1 MTMVALDK
9 EQILSI
15 VNDPGD
21 TSYLTHNFHP
31 YSAKFIPQLPGHL
44 IRALSSENDIILD
57 PFCGS
62 GTTLVEAKLL
72 GRRSIGVDIHPLGAF
87 MSRVKTTKIDRSQLT
102 RIAPLL
108 KKMKTRVDK
117 HAKQHGVE
125 VEDFDFSYSL
135 PNFKNRDHWFQS
147 HVLHELSIIK
157 SSIDIANLSPE
168 LRDFLLLGFS
178 SIIVYVSNQESETRY
193 SSYQK
198 RIPLLHTFQ
207 TYKTKVSDMT
217 KRMREFNR
225 VASDC
230 EAVSYN
236 ADVRELGFLDDNTAD
251 AIVTSP
257 PYPNTY
263 DYYLY
268 HKQRMNWLDMEWEF
282 LKEVEIGSRL
292 KHSSLGEGID
302 SYMQDMQRGFE
313 HFRRV
318 LRPDRYFAIIIGD
331 SVIQD
336 ELFKGDEMVSTLSES
351 VGFKIL
357 DHVDYDLGLAS
368 KSFNRAFRSTDK
380 REHIVLLQNLK

>member
-1 MTMVALDK
+1 MVTLDK
-9 EQILSI
+9 EEILRI
-15 VNDPGD
+15 VHDPGD
-21 TSYLTHNFHP
+21 KSYLTHNFHP

-44 IRALSSENDIILD
+44 IRTLSSQNEMILD

-62 GTTLVEAKLL
+62 GTTLIEAKLL

-87 MSRVKTTKIDRSQLT
+87 MSRVKVTKIDGDQLSSIT
-102 RIAPLL
+102 PLL
-108 KKMKTRVDK
+108 KRIKRRVESYD
-117 HAKQHGVE
+117 KQHDTA
-125 VEDFDFSYSL
+125 DFAYSI
-135 PNFKNRDHWFQS
+135 PDFKNRDHWFQS
-147 HVLHELSIIK
+147 HVVHELSIIK
-157 SSIDIANLSPE
+157 SSIMNADLSRE

-198 RIPLLHTFQ
+198 RIPQLHTFQ
-207 TYKTKVSDMT
+207 TYRKKISDMT
-217 KRMREFNR
+217 KRMREFNQ

-236 ADVRELGFLDDNTAD
+236 ADVRELDFLEDNTVD

-292 KHSSLGEGID
+292 KHSSLGMGID
-302 SYMQDMQRGFE
+302 AYLQDMQIGFE

-318 LRPDRYFAIIIGD
+318 LKPRRHFAIIIGD

-336 ELFKGDEMVSTLSES
+336 ELFTGDDMARTLSETA
-351 VGFKIL
+351 GFKML
-357 DHVDYDLGLAS
+357 DQVDYDLGLAS
-368 KSFNRAFRSTDK
+368 RSFNRAFRSTDK
-380 REHIVLLQNLK
+380 REHIILLQNLK

>member
-1 MTMVALDK
+1 MVTLDK
-9 EQILSI
+9 EEILRI
-15 VNDPGD
+15 VHDPGD
-21 TSYLTHNFHP
+21 KSYLTHNFHP

-44 IRALSSENDIILD
+44 IRTLSSQNEMILD

-62 GTTLVEAKLL
+62 GTTLIEAKLL

-87 MSRVKTTKIDRSQLT
+87 MSRVKVTKIDGDQLSSIT
-102 RIAPLL
+102 PLL
-108 KKMKTRVDK
+108 KRIKRRVESYD
-117 HAKQHGVE
+117 KQHDTA
-125 VEDFDFSYSL
+125 DFAYSI
-135 PNFKNRDHWFQS
+135 PDFKNRDHWFQS
-147 HVLHELSIIK
+147 HVVHELSIIK
-157 SSIDIANLSPE
+157 SSIMNADLSRE

-198 RIPLLHTFQ
+198 RIPQLHTFQ
-207 TYKTKVSDMT
+207 TYRKKISDMT
-217 KRMREFNR
+217 KRMREFNQ

-236 ADVRELGFLDDNTAD
+236 ADVRELDFLEDNTVD

-292 KHSSLGEGID
+292 KHSSQGMGID
-302 SYMQDMQRGFE
+302 SYMQDLQKGFE

-318 LRPDRYFAIIIGD
+318 LRPERHFAIIIGD

-336 ELFKGDEMVSTLSES
+336 EHFKGDDMVSTLSER
-351 VGFKIL
+351 VGFKVL
-357 DHVDYDLGLAS
+357 DRVDYDLGLAS
-368 KSFNRAFRSTDK
+368 RSFNRSFRSTDK
-380 REHIVLLQNLK
+380 REYIILLENVK

>member
-1 MTMVALDK
+1 MIMVTLDK
-9 EQILSI
+9 EQIHRI
-15 VNDPGD
+15 IYDPGD
-21 TSYLTHNFHP
+21 TAYLTHNFHP
-31 YSAKFIPQLPGHL
+31 YSAKFIPQLPGYL
-44 IRALSSENDIILD
+44 IRSLSSQDETILD

-87 MSRVKTTKIDRSQLT
+87 MSRVKSTKIANDRLSATQPLMK
-102 RIAPLL
+102 RI
-108 KKMKTRVDK
+108 KRRVESHVK
-117 HAKQHGVE
+117 HHGE
-125 VEDFDFSYSL
+125 SGFAYSI
-135 PNFKNRDHWFQS
+135 PDFKNRDHWFQP
-147 HVLHELSIIK
+147 HVLQELSIIK
-157 SSIDIANLSPE
+157 SSILDEDLSRE
-168 LRDFLLLGFS
+168 LREFLLLGFS

-193 SSYQK
+193 SSYKK
-198 RIPLLHTFQ
+198 RIPPLHTYQ
-207 TYKTKVSDMT
+207 TYRKKISDMVR
-217 KRMREFNR
+217 RMREFNQ

-230 EAVSYN
+230 EVVCYN
-236 ADVRELGFLDDNTAD
+236 ADVRELNFLEDNSVD

-292 KHSSLGEGID
+292 KHSSQGMGID
-302 SYMQDMQRGFE
+302 SYMQDMQEGFE

-318 LRPDRYFAIIIGD
+318 LRPDRNLAIIIGD

-336 ELFKGDEMVSTLSES
+336 ELYKGDNMVANLSES

-368 KSFNRAFRSTDK
+368 RSFNRAFRSTSK
-380 REHIVLLQNLK
+380 REHILILQNLK

>member
-1 MTMVALDK
+1 MNMVAFDK
-9 EQILSI
+9 EQIHRI
-15 VNDPGD
+15 IHDPGD
-21 TSYLTHNFHP
+21 TTYLTHNFHP
-31 YSAKFIPQLPGHL
+31 YSAKFIPQLPAYL
-44 IRALSSENDIILD
+44 IRSLSSQNEMILD

-87 MSRVKTTKIDRSQLT
+87 ISRVKVTKIDSNTLSATQ
-102 RIAPLL
+102 PLL
-108 KKMKTRVDK
+108 KLIKRRIENAVKGQGDYT
-117 HAKQHGVE
+117 
-125 VEDFDFSYSL
+125 YSV
-135 PNFKNRDHWFQS
+135 PDFKNRDHWFQP
-147 HVLHELSIIK
+147 HVLQELSIIK
-157 SSIDIANLSPE
+157 SSILEEDLSPE

-193 SSYQK
+193 SSYKK
-198 RIPLLHTFQ
+198 RIPPLHTFQ
-207 TYKTKVSDMT
+207 TYRKKISDMVR
-217 KRMREFNR
+217 RMREFNR

-236 ADVRELGFLDDNTAD
+236 ADVRELTFLENNSVD

-292 KHSSLGEGID
+292 KHSSQGMGID
-302 SYMQDMQRGFE
+302 SYMQDMQKGFE

-318 LRPDRYFAIIIGD
+318 LKPEKHLAIIIGD
-331 SVIQD
+331 SVIQN
-336 ELFKGDEMVSTLSES
+336 ELFRGDEMASSLSES
-351 VGFKIL
+351 AGFKL
-357 DHVDYDLGLAS
+357 VDHIEYDLGLAS
-368 KSFNRAFRSTDK
+368 RSFNRAFRSTDK
-380 REHIVLLQNLK
+380 KEHIVLLQNTK

>member
-1 MTMVALDK
+1 MEKGNDMVTLDK
-9 EQILSI
+9 EQIHRI
-15 VNDPGD
+15 IHGPGD
-21 TSYLTHNFHP
+21 TAYLTHNFHP
-31 YSAKFIPQLPGHL
+31 YSAKFIPQLPGYL
-44 IRALSSENDIILD
+44 IRSLSLQNQMILD

-87 MSRVKTTKIDRSQLT
+87 MSRVKSTKIDSDKLSAT
-102 RIAPLL
+102 ASLL
-108 KKMKTRVDK
+108 KRIKKRVES
-117 HAKQHGVE
+117 HAQHPGE
-125 VEDFDFSYSL
+125 GDFAYSI
-135 PNFKNRDHWFQS
+135 PDFKNRDHWFQP
-147 HVLHELSIIK
+147 HVLQELAIIK
-157 SSIDIANLSPE
+157 SSIMNEGLSPE

-193 SSYQK
+193 SSYKK
-198 RIPLLHTFQ
+198 RIPPLHTFQ
-207 TYKTKVSDMT
+207 TYRKKISDMVR
-217 KRMREFNR
+217 RMREFNQ

-236 ADVRELGFLDDNTAD
+236 ADVRELDFLEDNTVD

-292 KHSSLGEGID
+292 KHSSQGMGIG
-302 SYMQDMQRGFE
+302 SYMQDMQKGFE

-318 LRPDRYFAIIIGD
+318 LKPDRNLAIIIGD

-336 ELFKGDEMVSTLSES
+336 ELFKGDDMARALSES
-351 VGFKIL
+351 VGFKTL
-357 DHVDYDLGLAS
+357 DHIDYDLGLAS
-368 KSFNRAFRSTDK
+368 RSFNRAFRSTDK
-380 REHIVLLQNLK
+380 REHIILLQNLK

>member
-1 MTMVALDK
+1 MVVFDK
-9 EQILSI
+9 DQIHRI
-15 VNDPGD
+15 IHDPGD
-21 TSYLTHNFHP
+21 TAYLTHNFHP
-31 YSAKFIPQLPGHL
+31 YSAKFIPQLPAYF
-44 IRALSSENDIILD
+44 IRSLSSQNETILD

-87 MSRVKTTKIDRSQLT
+87 MSRVKSTKIKSDKLSTAQ
-102 RIAPLL
+102 PLL
-108 KKMKTRVDK
+108 KRIKRRIDSAVK
-117 HAKQHGVE
+117 HQGESGHT
-125 VEDFDFSYSL
+125 YSI
-135 PNFKNRDHWFQS
+135 PDFKNRDHWFQP
-147 HVLHELSIIK
+147 HVLQELSIIK
-157 SSIDIANLSPE
+157 SSILDEDLSPE

-193 SSYQK
+193 SSYKK
-198 RIPLLHTFQ
+198 RIPPLHTSQ
-207 TYKTKVSDMT
+207 TYRKKVSDMVR
-217 KRMREFNR
+217 RMREFNQ

-236 ADVRELGFLDDNTAD
+236 ADVRELTFLEDNSVD

-292 KHSSLGEGID
+292 KHSSQGIGIN
-302 SYMQDMQRGFE
+302 SYLQDMQKGFE

-318 LRPDRYFAIIIGD
+318 LKPDRHLAIIIGD
-331 SVIQD
+331 SVIQN
-336 ELFKGDEMVSTLSES
+336 ELFRGDDMASSLSES

-357 DHVDYDLGLAS
+357 DHIDYDLGLAS
-368 KSFNRAFRSTDK
+368 RSFNRAFRSTDK